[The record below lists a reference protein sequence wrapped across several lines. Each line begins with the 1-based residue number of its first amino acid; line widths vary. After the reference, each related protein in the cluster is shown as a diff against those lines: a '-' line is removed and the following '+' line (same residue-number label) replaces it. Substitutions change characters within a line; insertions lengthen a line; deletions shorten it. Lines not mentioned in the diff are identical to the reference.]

1 MGLNRSAGAHPGAR
15 YQRPGPRRR
24 GGDADSG
31 FDTNVSIATGELSSL
46 IRDLV
51 EALDGEGRT
60 GMGDLCASLAGG
72 ASN

>member
-1 MGLNRSAGAHPGAR
+1 M
-15 YQRPGPRRR
+15 
-24 GGDADSG
+24 
-31 FDTNVSIATGELSSL
+31 TIATGELSSL

-60 GMGDLCASLAGG
+60 GMGDLCASLAGS